1 MIYNSR
7 VKRGVDFLGEKNSR
21 AKRTSTVNRNSKNAP
36 GEKMELRTVNY
47 EKSEL
52 KTVVKINALYTVHYF
67 KYGKNFSVQPEKH
80 DFWEMV
86 YVDSGEVG
94 IVAGEKQYTLRQGEA
109 FFHRPNEIHT
119 IFTEDSFG
127 NSAIIS
133 FDCKSKAINRLADEI
148 FTFGEFEKTLL
159 SKIITETPRCFSDKL
174 NEIYLTRMT
183 RKDESSPVSEQF
195 IKNCAELLILSLLK
209 RAENGGAKE
218 SKVVAENIAS
228 AHTDKIVADIID
240 LLESHVYSTIDLDTV
255 AKQLF
260 FSKTYIK
267 TVFKKNM
274 GISII
279 QYYIGLKI
287 EESKKLISQNKY
299 SYTEIAEMLNIN
311 SVHYFSRLFK
321 AHTQMTPSEYA
332 RSIKADNLL

>member
-1 MIYNSR
+1 
-7 VKRGVDFLGEKNSR
+7 
-21 AKRTSTVNRNSKNAP
+21 
-36 GEKMELRTVNY
+36 MELRNEKY

-52 KTVVKINALYTVHYF
+52 KTVVKIGGLYTVHYF
-67 KYGKNFSVQPEKH
+67 KYGKNFSVQPESH

-94 IVAGEKQYTLRQGEA
+94 IIADDKQYSLKQGEA

-119 IFTEDSFG
+119 IFTNDSFG

-133 FDCKSKAINRLADEI
+133 FDCKGKAMNKLADEI
-148 FTFGEFEKTLL
+148 FTFGEFEKNLL
-159 SKIITETPRCFSDKL
+159 SRIISETPRCFSDKL

-183 RKDESSPVSEQF
+183 RRKDSPAISEQF
-195 IKNCAELLILSLLK
+195 IKNCVELLVLSLLK
-209 RAENGGAKE
+209 RSEGGNEEK
-218 SKVVAENIAS
+218 KIVAENIRS
-228 AHTDKIVADIID
+228 AHADKIVADIIA
-240 LLESHVYSTIDLDTV
+240 LLSAHVYSTIDLDTI

-279 QYYIGLKI
+279 QYYISLKI